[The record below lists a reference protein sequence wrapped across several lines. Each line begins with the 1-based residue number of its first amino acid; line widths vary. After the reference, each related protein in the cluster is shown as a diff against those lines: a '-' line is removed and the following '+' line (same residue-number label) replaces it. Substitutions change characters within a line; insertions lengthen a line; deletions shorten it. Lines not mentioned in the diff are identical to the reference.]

1 MAVARPYELQV
12 AITAALKA
20 DSALAALV
28 GTRVYDRV
36 PQAVTFPFV
45 EVTQDIG
52 EPFDAIGLDGWEQ
65 LIRIDIWSRTGG
77 RSVEA
82 TQIAAASYAA
92 LHNVSLSLASG
103 DFINGR
109 MIPGGQQMLREDDQE
124 TVHVLQRYR
133 YVTQN

>member
-1 MAVARPYELQV
+1 MAVARTHELQV

-20 DSALAALV
+20 NSAVAALV

-36 PQAVTFPFV
+36 PQAVTFPYV

-65 LIRIDIWSRTGG
+65 LMRLDVWSRTGG

-82 TQIAAASYAA
+82 TQIAAATYAA
-92 LHNVSLSLASG
+92 LHNVSLTLSTG

-124 TVHVLQRYR
+124 TVHVLQRFR
-133 YVTQN
+133 YVTQD